1 MGAPAV
7 PPRRAG
13 RPAVLRTLAPRL
25 RAGDPRPH
33 ATKDR
38 AVTATELTALIVAI
52 DSVTAVVLLA
62 VAPMSIT
69 NTLRR
74 VSDAVEQMR
83 SETVPVLTE
92 LGSTV
97 RPPHTQN
104 ERLHGKMG
112 QDQK

>member
-38 AVTATELTALIVAI
+38 AVTATELAALIVAI
-52 DSVTAVVLLA
+52 ASVTAVVPLE
-62 VAPMSIT
+62 VAFVSIT
-69 NTLRR
+69 KNLRR
-74 VSDAVEQMR
+74 VRDAVALMR
-83 SETVPVLTE
+83 SETVPCMTDHGPPQHTAPVELT
-92 LGSTV
+92 
-97 RPPHTQN
+97 RPP
-104 ERLHGKMG
+104 GGMG
-112 QDQK
+112 RG

>member
-38 AVTATELTALIVAI
+38 AVTATELAALIVAI
-52 DSVTAVVLLA
+52 ASVTAVRSEEHTSELQSL
-62 VAPMSIT
+62 
-69 NTLRR
+69 
-74 VSDAVEQMR
+74 MR
-83 SETVPVLTE
+83 SSYAVFCMEI
-92 LGSTV
+92 
-97 RPPHTQN
+97 
-104 ERLHGKMG
+104 KMRVKN
-112 QDQK
+112 DLRHRIYDRIEATLYRV